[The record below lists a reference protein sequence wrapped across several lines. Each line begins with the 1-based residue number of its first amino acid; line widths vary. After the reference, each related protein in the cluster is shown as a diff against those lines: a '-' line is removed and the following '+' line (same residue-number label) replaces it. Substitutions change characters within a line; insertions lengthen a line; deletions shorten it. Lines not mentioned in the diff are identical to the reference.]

1 MQDKYKNKLEN
12 NKSERIC
19 GVNFKIRRWTSLLWL
34 SLPHL
39 WDLPQDCYCG
49 HKQMQTHRPQIN
61 YYCTAETSLELQRL
75 SISKLMPAWL
85 NASPVLLWI
94 LQGPKSHSDLFK
106 TTSNWLPI
114 PIHLT
119 SGIWKLAPDTSY
131 RLQMLTKDLL
141 QPIQA
146 ANPLKPWMPRARH
159 PLPPTQFS
167 QTTFPERWRDIE
179 CQL

>member
-1 MQDKYKNKLEN
+1 MQVLSYF
-12 NKSERIC
+12 
-19 GVNFKIRRWTSLLWL
+19 GFFK
-34 SLPHL
+34 
-39 WDLPQDCYCG
+39 
-49 HKQMQTHRPQIN
+49 
-61 YYCTAETSLELQRL
+61 
-75 SISKLMPAWL
+75 
-85 NASPVLLWI
+85 VL
-94 LQGPKSHSDLFK
+94 SHSDLFK

-167 QTTFPERWRDIE
+167 QTTFPERWRDGE
-179 CQL
+179 CQLQSIFFHFNCKCFLSHQAPTNTRWKSCSGKFTNPAPAPPPAWLPACDRLTEVEAVKPHVPKLYTRKL